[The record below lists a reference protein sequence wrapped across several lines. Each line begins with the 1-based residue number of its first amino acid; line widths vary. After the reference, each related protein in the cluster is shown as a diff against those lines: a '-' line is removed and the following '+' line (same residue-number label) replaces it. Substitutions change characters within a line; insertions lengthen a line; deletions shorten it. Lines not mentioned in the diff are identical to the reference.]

1 MPPRPDGRRCG
12 PLSLRLRPRKTKRP
26 GAEAAEAQAKGEG
39 RRSTRVRGLPGGWL
53 HLTPSPPRWSSV
65 VQPAP
70 SPPARPTLPA
80 LCGVLAALRSWQG
93 LRFPAAGG
101 RAHFALGVRFAGRKC
116 SGRPAAGRLKL
127 FIKWDPWA
135 GGSDSE
141 DPSAAPSSVET
152 CLGQALL
159 GPPKQRAGL
168 TAEGSG
174 KIGGVTGEREAG
186 CEETRRPWDRRRR
199 VGGADWMTAVTGRG
213 AEGVQEKGAGALS
226 PARVSERLAWQL
238 PRSAGPRTR
247 VEDAG
252 TPAFGVGQEFGVT
265 WRGRLL
271 QVRLRALSPLPSSR
285 GKPSGKSSLAL
296 IYASLAPKSQPMA
309 PISARPA
316 PALPP
321 SARPSRQ
328 ARLFRVPTCPVTVG
342 TRFAQPVSP
351 RLARAKLR

>member
-1 MPPRPDGRRCG
+1 
-12 PLSLRLRPRKTKRP
+12 
-26 GAEAAEAQAKGEG
+26 
-39 RRSTRVRGLPGGWL
+39 
-53 HLTPSPPRWSSV
+53 
-65 VQPAP
+65 
-70 SPPARPTLPA
+70 
-80 LCGVLAALRSWQG
+80 
-93 LRFPAAGG
+93 
-101 RAHFALGVRFAGRKC
+101 
-116 SGRPAAGRLKL
+116 
-127 FIKWDPWA
+127 
-135 GGSDSE
+135 
-141 DPSAAPSSVET
+141 
-152 CLGQALL
+152 
-159 GPPKQRAGL
+159 
-168 TAEGSG
+168 
-174 KIGGVTGEREAG
+174 
-186 CEETRRPWDRRRR
+186 
-199 VGGADWMTAVTGRG
+199 MTAVTGRG

-252 TPAFGVGQEFGVT
+252 TPAFGVGEEFGVT

-328 ARLFRVPTCPVTVG
+328 GSALPRPYMPGDGGHPLCSACVPAPGTCE
-342 TRFAQPVSP
+342 AQV
-351 RLARAKLR
+351 AC